1 MAIVGATEN
10 VIRIGGRPLDYM
22 LRYQFPG
29 RVYPVHPKREQIQG
43 VKAYPSLTDIPDEVE
58 LAVVA
63 VSAALTEAVV
73 IEGIDKGIR
82 AFVVFGSGYA
92 ELNEAGR
99 LAQQRLATLCE
110 DNDAL
115 LLGPNCIGCA
125 DSHSRLIA
133 SFSTAMETS
142 TLRQGRFG
150 LVTQSG
156 ALGSYC
162 LAMLDRQGL
171 GFSKFIATGNEAGV
185 DLAQGI
191 GFLADDDATDVIGVY
206 IESIKDVAAFRLAA
220 IKAAKA
226 GKPVVAIKAGRSEV
240 GAQATVSHTGSLAGE
255 DINYQAFFDQFGIVR
270 VNSLSEMIDTAR
282 LAIKQP
288 APAGRRVGIVT
299 ISGGAGVL
307 LADEL
312 DTRGLDTPDF
322 SAPVKEKLTAVL
334 PAFIHAANPLDH
346 TAAVA
351 GDPALFDDVIR
362 IVGES
367 QDHDSIIIFSGLL
380 DSIADKLVAS
390 LKHAFS
396 GSSKQIGV
404 VWLGASP
411 FVMQELEE
419 AGIPVFADIPQA
431 AAAFAHIVFATEQ
444 QLRVRMLSDRQW
456 PALTNPLSNPLANL
470 DAAASKTR
478 VLTEHE
484 AAQRVQS
491 LCDMRFP
498 KQHLLLEAD
507 DTSEVAIASIIATDL
522 TTASDSTSTPDSIL
536 SLDSRLNTA
545 AGRLQ
550 LPLAAKLQSS
560 EMTHRSDRGGVQLNL
575 TSVSEVQA
583 ATNKLFELARSLE
596 LSCDGVLLQEMHRV
610 SYELIVGI
618 KNDELFGPLLVVGR
632 GGIDV
637 ELRPDVQIAALP
649 LTAAEI
655 KTQLLKLESAD
666 LFAGHRGRAVVDLDA
681 LARTLAAL
689 TEGYLA
695 DEHLIELEIN
705 PLAVTD
711 KGLVIALD
719 ALARIIHEIDG
730 TSLDL

>member
-1 MAIVGATEN
+1 MADLSPFFTPRSVAIVGATEN

-22 LRYQFPG
+22 LRYNFPG
-29 RVYPVHPKREQIQG
+29 RVYPVHPKLKQIQG
-43 VKAYPSLTDIPDEVE
+43 VTAYPSLTDIPDDVE
-58 LAVVA
+58 LAVIA
-63 VSAALTEAVV
+63 VSAALTEGVV
-73 IEGIDKGIR
+73 LEGINKGIR
-82 AFVVFGSGYA
+82 AFIVFGSGYA

-99 LAQQRLATLCE
+99 QAQQRLARLCNE
-110 DNDAL
+110 NGAL

-142 TLRQGRFG
+142 TLEQGRFG

-156 ALGSYC
+156 ALGSYWM
-162 LAMLDRQGL
+162 AMLDRQGL

-191 GFLADDDATDVIGVY
+191 AFMADDDATDVIGVY
-206 IESIKDVAAFRLAA
+206 IESIKDVAAFRMAA
-220 IKAAKA
+220 LKAAKA
-226 GKPVVAIKAGRSEV
+226 GKPVVAIKAGRSVV
-240 GAQATVSHTGSLAGE
+240 GAEAAVSHTGSLAGE
-255 DINYQAFFDQFGIVR
+255 DVNYQAFFDQYGIVR

-312 DTRGLDTPDF
+312 EARGLETPDF
-322 SAPVKEKLTAVL
+322 SEPVKEKLTAVL
-334 PAFIHAANPLDH
+334 PAFIHARNPLDH

-351 GDPALFDDVIR
+351 GDPKLFDDVIS
-362 IVGES
+362 IVGQSE
-367 QDHDSIIIFSGLL
+367 DHDSVIVFSGLL

-390 LKHAFS
+390 LKNAFS

-411 FVMQELEE
+411 FVVQELEE
-419 AGIPVFADIPQA
+419 CGIPVFADIPQA
-431 AAAFAHIVFATEQ
+431 AAAFENIAFATEQ
-444 QLRVRMLSDRQW
+444 QRRVSMLADRQW
-456 PALTNPLSNPLANL
+456 PELPTSRADGLT
-470 DAAASKTR
+470 TR
-478 VLTEHE
+478 TLTEHK

-491 LCDMRFP
+491 LCDIRFP
-498 KQHLLLEAD
+498 KQSLVLNSNDA
-507 DTSEVAIASIIATDL
+507 SEVATLAG
-522 TTASDSTSTPDSIL
+522 
-536 SLDSRLNTA
+536 SL
-545 AGRLQ
+545 Q
-550 LPLAAKLQSS
+550 FPLVAKLQSS

-575 TSVSEVQA
+575 TTVADVQA
-583 ATNKLFELARSLE
+583 ATDTLFKLANSLGIT
-596 LSCDGVLLQEMHRV
+596 CDGVLLQEMHSV

-618 KNDELFGPLLVVGR
+618 KNDDLFGPLLVVGR

-655 KTQLLKLESAD
+655 KTQWLKLDSAD

-681 LARTLAAL
+681 LAHSLAAL
-689 TEGYLA
+689 TKGYLA
-695 DEHLIELEIN
+695 DQSLIELEIN

-719 ALARIIHEIDG
+719 ALG
-730 TSLDL
+730 TEVVQ

>member
-43 VKAYPSLTDIPDEVE
+43 VTAYPSLTDIPDEIE

-63 VSAALTEAVV
+63 VSAALTEGVV

-82 AFVVFGSGYA
+82 AFIVFGSGYA

-99 LAQQRLATLCE
+99 LAQQRLATLCK
-110 DNDAL
+110 DNGAL

-142 TLRQGRFG
+142 TLQQGRFG

-226 GKPVVAIKAGRSEV
+226 GKPVVAIKAGRSVV

-312 DTRGLDTPDF
+312 DARGLDTPDF

-390 LKHAFS
+390 LKHAFT

-444 QLRVRMLSDRQW
+444 QRRVRMLSDRKW
-456 PALTNPLSNPLANL
+456 PALTNAS
-470 DAAASKTR
+470 AAALKTR

-484 AAQRVQS
+484 AAQRVQL

-498 KQHLLLEAD
+498 KQRLLLEAD
-507 DTSEVAIASIIATDL
+507 DTSEVALASIIATDL

-536 SLDSRLNTA
+536 A
-545 AGRLQ
+545 EQAYRLQ

-575 TSVSEVQA
+575 TNVSEVHT
-583 ATNKLFELARSLE
+583 ATNTLFELARSLG

-689 TEGYLA
+689 TDGYLA

-730 TSLDL
+730 ISLDL